1 MNFYSMKSQADII
14 RFMLSLINQLIIKF
28 SEQESIAEVFFQFIW
43 KTNIYFA
50 SIFMKINSTMRL
62 SFND

>member
-28 SEQESIAEVFFQFIW
+28 SEQESIAEVFFQFI
-43 KTNIYFA
+43 
-50 SIFMKINSTMRL
+50 
-62 SFND
+62 